1 MLDSVFPAFD
11 HNMSASHESS
21 VPLPIHAR
29 GTLTKRRGCMCTAYF
44 TSRFFELGQ
53 PLEEGD
59 PRRCVLEL
67 HEV

>member
-1 MLDSVFPAFD
+1 MLDSLFPTVE
-11 HNMSASHESS
+11 HNMSALHESLVS
-21 VPLPIHAR
+21 LPIHAR
-29 GTLTKRRGCMCTAYF
+29 GTLTNGTDACAPPILPL
-44 TSRFFELGQ
+44 RFFQLGQ